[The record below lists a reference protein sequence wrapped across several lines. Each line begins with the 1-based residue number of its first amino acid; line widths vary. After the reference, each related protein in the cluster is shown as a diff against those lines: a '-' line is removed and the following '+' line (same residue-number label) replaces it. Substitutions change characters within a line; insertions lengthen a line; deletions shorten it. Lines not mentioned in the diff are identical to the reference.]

1 MAIVFDGTRESYVE
15 GLSEF
20 LNSGQK
26 DAPEWVTTLRRE
38 AISGF
43 AKLGFPTLSDEEWR
57 FTNLEALRRG
67 SFSIAEN
74 GISGVSKKSVDS
86 YGFSGLDCL
95 RLVFVNG
102 RFASSLSDTKDAGE
116 GILVKS
122 LSEAISEQSD
132 LVKGHLARYADYE
145 KDAFISLNTSYF
157 EDGVFVYVP
166 DGTVLEKPVHVLH
179 VSTDEDRPLFINPR
193 NLIVIGQN
201 SVAKVIEHYVSA
213 SQSVY
218 FSNVV
223 TEIVC
228 GENANLEHYRLEFES
243 QKAFNF
249 STLRVN
255 QQRNSNIASH
265 SILCGG
271 AIVRNNVHPVLA
283 GEGCNSDIYGLFI
296 SEGRQHMDNFM
307 RVEHASP
314 HCDSR
319 QFYNGVLDGRSKGV
333 FHGRILVHEGAEKTD
348 AKQTNRNLLLSDT
361 AQIDTKPQLEIY
373 NDDVKCTHGATIGQM
388 DEEALFYLRSRGI
401 SMRQA
406 KIIMLRAFTGETL
419 EHMSID
425 SVREVLE
432 GVVMKWFEKRLQNG
446 KGR

>member
-1 MAIVFDGTRESYVE
+1 MAIVFDGTCESYVE
-15 GLSEF
+15 RLSEF
-20 LNSGQK
+20 LDSAQK

-43 AKLGFPTLSDEEWR
+43 GKLGFPTLSDEEWR
-57 FTNLEALRRG
+57 FTNLEALRRS

-86 YGFSGLDCL
+86 YGFPGLDCL

-102 RFASSLSDTKDAGE
+102 RFASSLSDTRNAGE

-122 LSEAISEQSD
+122 LSEAISEQGD
-132 LVKGHLARYADYE
+132 LVKDHLARYADYE

-193 NLIVIGQN
+193 NLIIVGQ
-201 SVAKVIEHYVSA
+201 SSIAKVIEHYVSA
-213 SQSVY
+213 SNSVY

-223 TEIVC
+223 TEVVC

-249 STLRVN
+249 TTLRVN
-255 QQRNSNIASH
+255 QQKNSNIASH
-265 SILCGG
+265 SVLCGG

-401 SMRQA
+401 STRQA
-406 KIIMLRAFTGETL
+406 KIIMLQAFTGETL

-432 GVVMKWFEKRLQNG
+432 GVVMKRLGNYIFD
-446 KGR
+446 